1 MNPMKEPLVSVSM
14 ITYNHAPFIAEAIE
28 GVLRQRA
35 NFPFELVIGEDCSSD
50 DTRRIVMEYRQKYPD
65 VIRIVTSD
73 TNVGMSKNCLRTQK
87 ACSGKF
93 IAFCEG
99 DDYWHH
105 PLKLQKQVDFLES
118 HPECGM
124 VHSSYDILQMETGKC
139 VKDYITYR
147 GFNVPSDPDINEII
161 TGCRVSFR
169 IQTCTVM
176 LRRDICVRIMDSD
189 PYLYGD
195 HFLMGDTQLWAE
207 MALAAKI
214 GFLPESL
221 ATYRLLP
228 NSASRSRDRSRAFR
242 FELSDC
248 EMKLYLCDKHKL
260 PASTRINRELAWCRA
275 SLTQAFHERNIEL
288 ANQARARQGKL
299 SLKQWLYYLG
309 AKYTLIHSGLRVAAL
324 CRAVPNQ
331 LSKRPSA

>member
-1 MNPMKEPLVSVSM
+1 MRKPLVSVSM

-28 GVLRQRA
+28 GVLRQQT
-35 NFPFELVIGEDCSSD
+35 NFPFELVIGEDCSMD
-50 DTRRIVMEYRQKYPD
+50 ETRRIVMGYQQAYPE
-65 VIRIVTSD
+65 VIRVVTSN
-73 TNVGMSKNCLRTQK
+73 TNVGMSKNCLRTQN
-87 ACSGKF
+87 ACIGKY

-105 PLKLQKQVDFLES
+105 PLKLQKELDFLES

-124 VHSSYDILQMETGKC
+124 VHSSYDVLDAETGKS
-139 VKDYITYR
+139 VKDYLNYR
-147 GFNVPSDPDINEII
+147 GFKVPSDPDITDII

-176 LRRDICVRIMDSD
+176 LRRNLCVRIMDSD

-228 NSASRSRDRSRAFR
+228 NSASRSRDRSKVFR

-260 PASTRINRELAWCRA
+260 PASARMDRELAWCRVT
-275 SLTQAFHERNIEL
+275 LRQAFHERNAAL
-288 ANQARARQGKL
+288 ANEARARQRNL
-299 SLKQWLYYLG
+299 SLKQWLLYLG
-309 AKYTLIHSGLRVAAL
+309 AKYQLIHSGLRIAAF
-324 CRAVPNQ
+324 CRDVPNQ
-331 LSKRPSA
+331 LNKNHFV